1 MTSKRNRNPYPGTIK
16 RGQTWS
22 YAIRV
27 DGKQLWKGGFRTQRE
42 AFAAKTSALSQRN
55 SGLLSQPERTTLD
68 FYMREIWLP
77 SLTIRGLKATT
88 IKSYEDK
95 VRTLTQTLGSK
106 KVQVIKPTHIE
117 AMQKDL
123 LNAGLSPRSV
133 QYATAVLSMVLKH
146 AWHVSGIIHS
156 NPCDRVTKP
165 RVVKTDK
172 QTLTTE
178 QMRALLDEA
187 RGTEWE
193 AFYRLAFFT
202 GARRGELLALRWGDI
217 DWDKRTVTIRSN
229 IVQVGSERRET
240 STKSGNPRV
249 VTLDDGTLLVLRACR
264 KEQMQR
270 RLQLGE
276 HWAGDEDFITTKPD
290 GSNLKPGSATQHW
303 GRTRKKLG
311 IPNVR
316 LHDSRHTHATLLL
329 AAGEPLH
336 VVADRLG
343 HKDAMVTSTVYA
355 HVLAEQADQAA
366 DTFARVAGID

>member
-1 MTSKRNRNPYPGTIK
+1 MSSAKKSTYPGTVK
-16 RGQTWS
+16 RGETWS
-22 YAIRV
+22 FAILI

-42 AFAAKTSALSQRN
+42 AFEAKTDALAKRN
-55 SGLLSQPERTTLD
+55 QGLLSQPEKANLD
-68 FYMREIWLP
+68 SYMREIWLP
-77 SLTIRGLKATT
+77 SLRIKGLKDTT
-88 IKSYEDK
+88 INSYRDK
-95 VRTLTQTLGSK
+95 VNTLSRMLGAK
-106 KVQVIKPTHIE
+106 QVQSIKPTHVE

-123 LNAGLSPRSV
+123 LGDGLSSRSV

-165 RVVKTDK
+165 RVTRTEK

-178 QMRALLDEA
+178 QMRALLDET

-202 GARRGELLALRWGDI
+202 GARRGELLALRWRDI
-217 DWDKRTVTIRSN
+217 DWEKRTVTIRSN

-290 GSNLKPGSATQHW
+290 GSNVKPASATQHW
-303 GRTRKKLG
+303 GRIRKKLG
-311 IPNVR
+311 ISGVR